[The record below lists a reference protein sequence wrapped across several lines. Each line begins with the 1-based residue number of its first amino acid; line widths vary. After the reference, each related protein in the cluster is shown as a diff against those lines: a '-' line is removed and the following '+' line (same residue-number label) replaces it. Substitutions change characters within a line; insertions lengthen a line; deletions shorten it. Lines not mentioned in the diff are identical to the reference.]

1 VERNRDVRTLL
12 AEDDPELG
20 SYVRRSL
27 VAEGHDVD
35 LFTSGSEAL
44 SAALAG
50 SHDLLILD
58 RMLPG
63 RDGLAILKDLRA
75 LGSTTPVI
83 LLTAMGSVED
93 RVEGLRAGADDYMV
107 KPIAVVELLARID
120 NIFRRPA
127 QTPAAMELVVGDLQ
141 LDLLRR
147 SALRAGQEIELL
159 TREFLLLK
167 HFMERRGQV
176 QTRTMLLEAVWG
188 LTFDPRTS
196 VVETHVSRLR
206 NKIDKPFD
214 EPYLVTLHGVGYV
227 FKP

>member
-1 VERNRDVRTLL
+1 MRTLL

-27 VAEGHDVD
+27 VAEGHDVA
-35 LFTSGSEAL
+35 LFTNGSEAL

-50 SHDLLILD
+50 GYDLLILD

-63 RDGLAILKDLRA
+63 RDGLAILKDLRVM
-75 LGSTTPVI
+75 GSTTPVI

-120 NIFRRPA
+120 NIFRRPV
-127 QTPAAMELVVGDLQ
+127 QTPAAMELVVGELR

-147 SALRAGQEIELL
+147 SAVRAGQEIELQ

-167 HFMERRGQV
+167 HFMERPGQV
-176 QTRTMLLEAVWG
+176 QTRTVLLEAVWG

-206 NKIDKPFD
+206 NKIDKPFG
-214 EPYLVTLHGVGYV
+214 EAYLLTLHGVGYV